1 MDMLFQFIARST
13 GLNKKVFDALE
24 RLIKSM
30 VKYRKLL
37 LIMGFSEDEIK
48 EFVDTKGD
56 MYMRRYEEMEENA
69 FINELIQEVEEY
81 EQTDEK

>member
-1 MDMLFQFIARST
+1 MDMLFQFIARPT
-13 GLNKKVFDALE
+13 GLNKKVFDSLE
-24 RLIKSM
+24 RNIKAM
-30 VKYRKLL
+30 VRYRKLL
-37 LIMGFSEDEIK
+37 LILGVPEDAIK

-69 FINELIQEVEEY
+69 FINGLIQEVEEY

>member
-24 RLIKSM
+24 RLIKAM

-37 LIMGFSEDEIK
+37 LIIGVPEDVIK
-48 EFVDTKGD
+48 EFVDTKVD

-69 FINELIQEVEEY
+69 FINGLIQEVEEY

>member
-13 GLNKKVFDALE
+13 RLNEKVFDALE
-24 RLIKSM
+24 RLIKDM

-37 LIMGFSEDEIK
+37 LIMGFSEDTIK

>member
-13 GLNKKVFDALE
+13 GLSKKGFDALE
-24 RLIKSM
+24 RHIEAM
-30 VKYRKLL
+30 VQYRKLL
-37 LIMGFSEDEIK
+37 LIMGVPEDAIK

-69 FINELIQEVEEY
+69 FINGLIQEVE
-81 EQTDEK
+81 

>member
-13 GLNKKVFDALE
+13 GLNKKAFDALE
-24 RLIKSM
+24 RHIKAM
-30 VKYRKLL
+30 VQVRKSL
-37 LIMGFSEDEIK
+37 LIMGVPEDVIK

-56 MYMRRYEEMEENA
+56 MYMRRYEEMDENT
-69 FINELIQEVEEY
+69 FINEVIQEVEEY

>member
-37 LIMGFSEDEIK
+37 LIMGFPEDEIK

>member
-56 MYMRRYEEMEENA
+56 MYMRRYEEMEENV

>member
-13 GLNKKVFDALE
+13 RLNKKVFDALE
-24 RLIKSM
+24 RLIKDM

-37 LIMGFSEDEIK
+37 LIMGFSEDTIK

-81 EQTDEK
+81 EQTEKK

>member
-13 GLNKKVFDALE
+13 GLNKKVFDSLE
-24 RLIKSM
+24 RNIKAM
-30 VKYRKLL
+30 VRYRKLL
-37 LIMGFSEDEIK
+37 LILGFPEDEIK

>member
-1 MDMLFQFIARST
+1 MDMLFRFIARST
-13 GLNKKVFDALE
+13 GLNKKGFDALE
-24 RLIKSM
+24 RHIKAM
-30 VKYRKLL
+30 VQYRKLL
-37 LIMGFSEDEIK
+37 LIMGVPEDAIK

-69 FINELIQEVEEY
+69 FINGLIQEVEEY